1 VCLPGCS
8 EDFQCGFNE
17 ICDFGTHEC
26 ICGFE
31 YVQCGDECI
40 WEGDPCADNCGNGV
54 IDNGEYCDGNA
65 LAGYDCVDFGYNGGT
80 LECYPD
86 CSGFDE
92 SNCSDAVC
100 GNGVVED
107 GEECDGVNLD
117 GETCIS
123 QGFGGG
129 GTLSCSNCSFNTNNC
144 NDVAED
150 DGNCCVSHVG
160 GGCEVPAI
168 SACVCALD
176 PYCCN
181 MAWDNTCAM
190 EAINDCGANCP

>member
-1 VCLPGCS
+1 
-8 EDFQCGFNE
+8 
-17 ICDFGTHEC
+17 
-26 ICGFE
+26 
-31 YVQCGDECI
+31 
-40 WEGDPCADNCGNGV
+40 
-54 IDNGEYCDGNA
+54 
-65 LAGYDCVDFGYNGGT
+65 
-80 LECYPD
+80 
-86 CSGFDE
+86 
-92 SNCSDAVC
+92 VC

-123 QGFGGG
+123 QGFAGG

-150 DGNCCVSHVG
+150 DGNCCFSHVG
-160 GGCEVPAI
+160 TGCEVPAI